1 MTGSSP
7 SKKSSKKVLTTKP
20 VDGEDFTGW
29 LNEISSKDGRAKTI
43 KDLRKKA
50 SELKA
55 IAECAENLK
64 SKFAKAR
71 EEINK

>member
-20 VDGEDFTGW
+20 VEGEDLTGW
-29 LNEISSKDGRAKTI
+29 LNEISSKEGRAKTVEN
-43 KDLRKKA
+43 LRKKA

-55 IAECAENLK
+55 IAECAKRLK

-71 EEINK
+71 EDITK